1 MVRYEQFL
9 AGLRSERVVLLLEPD
24 ELSFEITY
32 TLLEAAHLR
41 DHAGIGSA
49 DVAE

>member
-9 AGLRSERVVLLLEPD
+9 AGLRGERVVLLLQPD
-24 ELSFEITY
+24 KFGLKITY

>member
-1 MVRYEQFL
+1 MVRNEQVL
-9 AGLRSERVVLLLEPD
+9 ACLRGERVVLLLKPYK
-24 ELSFEITY
+24 LSFKITY

-41 DHAGIGSA
+41 DHTGIGSA

>member
-9 AGLRSERVVLLLEPD
+9 AGLRSERVVLLLEPN
-24 ELSFEITY
+24 ELGFEITY
-32 TLLEAAHLR
+32 SLLEATHLR
-41 DHAGIGSA
+41 DHTGIGSA

>member
-1 MVRYEQFL
+1 VVRYKQIL
-9 AGLRSERVVLLLEPD
+9 ASLRSERVVLFLKPD
-24 ELSFEITY
+24 KLGFQVTY